1 MLSVG
6 IDVGTTT
13 TQLVFSRLTLA
24 DTSRPGQMPRIG
36 ITDKSVLYQSPI
48 TFTPLADRDTIDVTR
63 LTDWVKREYAAAGVD
78 PKQVETGAVIITGE
92 TAKKKN
98 ADEILR
104 GLGGLAGEFV
114 VTVAGPHLESLI
126 AGRGAGAASYSQ
138 KHFCS
143 VTNVDIG
150 GGSANSALFKAGALA
165 AAAAM
170 NYGGR
175 IIEIEHTTGR
185 IRHLADPA
193 KMILDDLGLRFLIG
207 NTPSLAELRRFTDRM
222 ADLTVE
228 LIEGASSPLASKLYL
243 TPPAQVSGSGTV
255 LMLSGGIGHYY
266 YHPINIDSVADATI
280 HDDLGPLLAE
290 SLRDHSVIKTYE
302 NVRPA
307 ETLRATVL
315 GASSQ
320 TVTLSGSTIWAEKEI
335 LPMKNVPVVR
345 PDLVRAMHSGIDAP
359 AEDRSRPNASPLQF
373 AAAIADAVRRWDVNP
388 ASDNF
393 AIALELDRT
402 LDYTLLL
409 QIASGLAEFSKT
421 LPAGRPLV
429 AIIERDYAQAL
440 GQTVKAMLP
449 DRPLLV
455 IDQVGLQEG
464 DYIDVGLPLMDG
476 RVVPLSVK
484 TLIFYH

>member
-1 MLSVG
+1 MADPRTLLSVG

-13 TQLVFSRLTLA
+13 TQIVFSRLTLQ
-24 DTSRPGQMPRIG
+24 DTARPGQIPRIG
-36 ITDKSVLYQSPI
+36 ITGKSVLYQSPI
-48 TFTPLADRDTIDVTR
+48 VFTPLADRETVDAAALVALAR
-63 LTDWVKREYAAAGVD
+63 REYAAAGVD
-78 PKQVETGAVIITGE
+78 PAQVETGAVIITGE

-104 GLGGLAGEFV
+104 ALAGLAGEFV

-126 AGRGAGAASYSQ
+126 AGRGAGAAAYSQ
-138 KHFCS
+138 EHFAR

-150 GGSANSALFKAGALA
+150 GGSANSALFQAGALS

-175 IIEIEHTTGR
+175 IVEIEHASGR
-185 IRHLADPA
+185 VRHLAEPA
-193 KMILDDLGLRFLIG
+193 LAILADLGLRLAAG
-207 NTPSLAELRRFTDRM
+207 DAPSLAELRRFTDRM

-228 LIEGASSPLASKLYL
+228 LIEGTSSPLAQRLYL
-243 TPPAQVSGSGTV
+243 TPPASVSGRGST
-255 LMLSGGIGHYY
+255 LMLSGGIGHYFY
-266 YHPINIDSVADATI
+266 EPLPIHTVADVTL

-290 SLRDHSVIKTYE
+290 SLRQHAALAAYHT
-302 NVRPA
+302 VRPA

-320 TVTLSGSTIWAEKEI
+320 TVTLSGSTIWAEPSL
-335 LPMKNVPVVR
+335 LPLRNVPVVR
-345 PDLVRAMHSGIDAP
+345 PLLAAGFAP
-359 AEDRSRPNASPLQF
+359 AGV
-373 AAAIADAVRRWDVNP
+373 AAAIGEAARRWDVNT
-388 ASDNF
+388 ATDFF
-393 AIALELDRT
+393 AVALELNQP

-409 QIASGLAEFSKT
+409 QLATGLREFSET
-421 LPAGRPLV
+421 LPAGRPLI

-440 GQTVKAMLP
+440 GQTVKAMAP

-455 IDQVGLQEG
+455 IDQVGLAEG
-464 DYIDVGLPLMDG
+464 DYIDIGTPLMEG

-484 TLIFYH
+484 TLVFYH